1 MYLFNYNS
9 FSYTNSLTAAI
20 GTVICYN
27 SFLVCVKLEL
37 VINNSCYWQFPCAIK
52 EFVVLFAY

>member
-20 GTVICYN
+20 GSVTCYN

-37 VINNSCYWQFPCAIK
+37 VIDNSCYW
-52 EFVVLFAY
+52 